1 MRLVML
7 AILAALAAISLAGD
21 LQAQCANGQC
31 GNSYLA
37 GSSYLSGGSYFSGGC
52 ANGQCGQPQTWW
64 PSVVMQP
71 SVVVNPSVYVTPRP
85 AVQPPFASRADG
97 PSYRWV
103 KVPGTRQEAL
113 LADGKQIGNWNWQ
126 GRYYRALREDGSWG
140 PVVYQTPDGHWAK
153 PPSER

>member
-7 AILAALAAISLAGD
+7 MILAALAAISLAGN

-31 GNSYLA
+31 GNSYM
-37 GSSYLSGGSYFSGGC
+37 SGGSYFFGGSSFSGGC
-52 ANGQCGQPQTWW
+52 ANGQCVQPQTWL

-71 SVVVNPSVYVTPRP
+71 TAVVNPSVYASPRF
-85 AVQPPFASRADG
+85 AVQPPFARRADV

-113 LADGKQIGNWNWQ
+113 LADGVQVGNWNWQ
-126 GRYYRALREDGSWG
+126 GRYYRALNSDGSWG

-153 PPSER
+153 PPAER